1 MYVLK
6 IKIIE
11 NTLWQCHLVLFDIY
25 QKMVLQTGCYIY
37 PSKNS
42 MKSDVSINIYS
53 IYIHN
58 VCFSSSGTA
67 TLVWGDLVND
77 DNLDESFCD
86 YWGECE
92 RWDRFTLPIKW
103 GKISKSYT
111 SEYCQDCV
119 EQPLLS
125 RA

>member
-1 MYVLK
+1 
-6 IKIIE
+6 
-11 NTLWQCHLVLFDIY
+11 
-25 QKMVLQTGCYIY
+25 MVSQTGCYIY

-53 IYIHN
+53 IYIYIHN

-92 RWDRFTLPIKW
+92 R
-103 GKISKSYT
+103 
-111 SEYCQDCV
+111 
-119 EQPLLS
+119 
-125 RA
+125 